1 MKKSDV
7 ELFEATARLIAPDAR
22 FGRDFA
28 DHDEGTH
35 WLTVVLGSRSLE
47 IEFRD
52 AASVCFHLGE
62 EAVYGERAG
71 EMFEGVPLALH
82 RFAQI
87 YGRAKAGLSFE
98 GINAVEL
105 RKLQLA
111 SQKSIA
117 ERMHVSQASVSQLES
132 RLLNKDAFKIST
144 LRDYV
149 ESLGGTVEINLIFPH
164 FRGNLEFGSGVND
177 YEKFLPESAIGLP
190 PGKLRD
196 IA

>member
-7 ELFEATARLIAPDAR
+7 ELFEAHARLAAPDAR
-22 FGRDFA
+22 FLRDFA
-28 DHDEGTH
+28 DQDDGTH
-35 WLTVVLGSRSLE
+35 WLTIVLGPRSFE
-47 IEFRD
+47 VEFRD
-52 AASVCFHLGE
+52 SGNVCFHLGE
-62 EAVYGERAG
+62 EMSYGERPD
-71 EMFEGVPLALH
+71 EIFEGVPLALH
-82 RFAQI
+82 RFAQL
-87 YGRAKAGLSFE
+87 YGRAKAGLGFE

-111 SQKSIA
+111 SQKSVA

-149 ESLGGTVEINLIFPH
+149 ESLGGKVEINLIFPH

-177 YEKFLPESAIGLP
+177 YEKFMPENAIGLS